1 MGHRRVIET
10 YYKDVNN
17 LVFLLEKLV
26 GSYRLLVGG
35 ADELNKIALAK
46 KSDVKHALKRADDL
60 GKIIDDIIEALDCAT
75 LDCTCYTKIKTNV
88 IKNTLNTQYIQS
100 EIEEDLK
107 FNG

>member
-17 LVFLLEKLV
+17 LVFLLEKLI

-35 ADELNKIALAK
+35 ANELNGIALAK

-60 GKIIDDIIEALDCAT
+60 GKIIDEVIAALDCAT
-75 LDCTCYTKIKTNV
+75 HDCTCYTKIKANV
-88 IKNTLNTQYIQS
+88 VKNTLNTQYIQA

>member
-46 KSDVKHALKRADDL
+46 KKVM
-60 GKIIDDIIEALDCAT
+60 
-75 LDCTCYTKIKTNV
+75 
-88 IKNTLNTQYIQS
+88 
-100 EIEEDLK
+100 
-107 FNG
+107 